1 MPENERI
8 DITLLQAA
16 IEEHARTA
24 GPEPPFVQLHLGALV
39 PVLREAMRVEPNP
52 PLIGRTAYERCWVV
66 INRAVR
72 RVARHGV
79 EPAVQAQNA
88 HNAAVGRML
97 DQLMAADESLHAELV
112 RLRGEE
118 RRGDS

>member
-16 IEEHARTA
+16 IEEHARAA
-24 GPEPPFVQLHLGALV
+24 GPEPSFVQLHLGTLV

-88 HNAAVGRML
+88 YNAAVGRML
-97 DQLMAADESLHAELV
+97 DQLMAVDASLHAEIV
-112 RLRGEE
+112 RLRAEE
-118 RRGDS
+118 RRGTS